1 MSFELD
7 FDSISTLLFAILC
20 SSIVGASIVVIGVVN
35 PIHSILV
42 LISVFILGSALLYVL
57 NFEYFA
63 ILFLVVYVGAIVVL
77 FLFIIMM
84 LDLKYVDEK
93 SRFSEILS
101 YKHLVLAIIY
111 IEITA
116 YLAMDYSNLLYIGS
130 TDLEYLAEANVY
142 TDISKLLVET
152 SQLKAL
158 GPSLFGTYGAGVL
171 IIGLL
176 LFLCMLAAIVLS
188 FEGKG
193 NIRHP
198 ELSKIEESK

>member
-1 MSFELD
+1 MLFEME
-7 FDSISTLLFAILC
+7 SIGTLLFVILC
-20 SSIVGASIVVIGVVN
+20 SSILGAATVVIGVVN

-42 LISVFILGSALLYVL
+42 LISVFIFGSALLYVL

-84 LDLKYVDEK
+84 LDLKYVNEK
-93 SRFSEILS
+93 DRFRDIFS
-101 YKHLVLAIIY
+101 YKHLVLPILL
-111 IEITA
+111 IEISA
-116 YLAMDYSNLLYIGS
+116 YFAMDSVNLSYVDAG
-130 TDLEYLAEANVY
+130 DLMYLVESNVY

-158 GPSLFGTYGAGVL
+158 GPSLFRDYGLGVL
-171 IIGLL
+171 IVGLL

-188 FEGKG
+188 FEDKF
-193 NIRHP
+193 NLRHP
-198 ELSKIEESK
+198 EARN

>member
-1 MSFELD
+1 MSFDFD

-20 SSIVGASIVVIGVVN
+20 SSILGASIVVIGVVN

-101 YKHLVLAIIY
+101 YKHLVLAIIF
-111 IEITA
+111 IEIIF
-116 YLAMDYSNLLYIGS
+116 YLVMDYSSLVYIS
-130 TDLEYLAEANVY
+130 LSDLDKLVEANVY
-142 TDISKLLVET
+142 TDVSKLLVR
-152 SQLKAL
+152 QVNLK
-158 GPSLFGTYGAGVL
+158 
-171 IIGLL
+171 
-176 LFLCMLAAIVLS
+176 
-188 FEGKG
+188 
-193 NIRHP
+193 H
-198 ELSKIEESK
+198 

>member
-1 MSFELD
+1 MSFDFD

-20 SSIVGASIVVIGVVN
+20 SSILGASIVVIGVVN

-101 YKHLVLAIIY
+101 YKHLVLAIIF
-111 IEITA
+111 IEIIF
-116 YLAMDYSNLLYIGS
+116 YLVMDYSSLVYIS
-130 TDLEYLAEANVY
+130 LSDLDKLVEANVY
-142 TDISKLLVET
+142 TDVSKLLVET

-158 GPSLFGTYGAGVL
+158 GPSLFGDYGMGVL
-171 IIGLL
+171 IIALL

-188 FEGKG
+188 FEGKR
-193 NIRHP
+193 NI
-198 ELSKIEESK
+198 

>member
-1 MSFELD
+1 MSFEFD

-20 SSIVGASIVVIGVVN
+20 SSILGASIVVIGVVN

-101 YKHLVLAIIY
+101 YKHLVLGIIY

-116 YLAMDYSNLLYIGS
+116 YLAMDYSNLFYVSLS
-130 TDLEYLAEANVY
+130 DLDKLVEANVY

-158 GPSLFGTYGAGVL
+158 GPSLFGDYGMGVL
-171 IIGLL
+171 IIALL

-188 FEGKG
+188 FEGKA

-198 ELSKIEESK
+198 ELSKEEQE